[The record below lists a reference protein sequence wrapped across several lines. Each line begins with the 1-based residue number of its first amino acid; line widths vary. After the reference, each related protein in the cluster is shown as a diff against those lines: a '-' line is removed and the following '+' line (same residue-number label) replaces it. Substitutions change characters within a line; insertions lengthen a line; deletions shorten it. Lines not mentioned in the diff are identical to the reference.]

1 MGQSPAFFAVG
12 VGQSLD
18 NPKEAALVVYVDR
31 KNIPGQ
37 LAATLSGM
45 RVRYVVMERLHV
57 TRAYAAG
64 VQARSRCM
72 SRMSKAFDGQDL
84 VKPRGLGLN

>member
-1 MGQSPAFFAVG
+1 MAQSAALFGVG

-31 KNIPGQ
+31 KNVPGQ
-37 LAATLSGM
+37 LAETIAGM
-45 RVRYVVMERLHV
+45 RVRYVVMDRLHV

-64 VQARSRCM
+64 VQVRSRCM
-72 SRMSKAFDGQDL
+72 SRTAKTFDARDL
-84 VKPRGLGLN
+84 LKPRELGLK

>member
-1 MGQSPAFFAVG
+1 
-12 VGQSLD
+12 
-18 NPKEAALVVYVDR
+18 VYVDR

-37 LAATLSGM
+37 LAETLSGM

-57 TRAYAAG
+57 TRAYATG

-72 SRMSKAFDGQDL
+72 SRAARAFDPQDL
-84 VKPRGLGLN
+84 MRPALHAADAR